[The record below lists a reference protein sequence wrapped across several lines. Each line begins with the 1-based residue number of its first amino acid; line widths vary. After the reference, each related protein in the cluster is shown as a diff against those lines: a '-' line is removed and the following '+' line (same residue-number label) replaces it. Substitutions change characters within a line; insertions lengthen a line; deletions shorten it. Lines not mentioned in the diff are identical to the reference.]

1 MQKKAS
7 LPGKNVCTNIL
18 DIGSFGFKTWDTCER
33 LAKTKNSPFFLKAF
47 SCELG
52 KKSEH
57 NEKNLTVVL
66 DKGDYCSYLQG
77 EPSGFYH
84 QVHLH
89 APGGITTRR
98 ENGFDGFA
106 SDINRI
112 MKPGAILFASAD
124 FCFSVYSF
132 GDETGIRA
140 LYDRLLPHFNIMLSL
155 FDKCLASGFTG
166 GNPIGK
172 NFIDKEAMHGLFRL
186 FDYGAPKDV
195 KKMPEIIRD
204 FFGLFSVNNNDMD
217 YFMIAKKK

>member
-1 MQKKAS
+1 MKKKS
-7 LPGKNVCTNIL
+7 PVRGKNGCTNIL

-47 SCELG
+47 SCEVDRRE
-52 KKSEH
+52 EH
-57 NEKNLTVVL
+57 KEKNLAVVV
-66 DKGDYCSYLQG
+66 DKGEYCSYLQG

-89 APGGITTRR
+89 APGGITTAR
-98 ENGFDGFA
+98 EDGFDGFA
-106 SDINRI
+106 CDINRI

-140 LYDRLLPHFNIMLSL
+140 LYDRVLPHFNILLSM
-155 FDKCLASGFTG
+155 FDKCIGSGFHG
-166 GNPIGK
+166 RNPAGK
-172 NFIDKEAMHGLFRL
+172 NFADMQAMHELFRL

-195 KKMPEIIRD
+195 KKTPAIIRD